1 MCFPVL
7 PADWN
12 HTYSIVD
19 EDCASGFSHFKEH
32 EILHMP
38 GRGYLKNDTLE
49 IRAIV
54 KLNALANIGPVKD
67 ASHQT
72 FSLAGASL
80 YP

>member
-1 MCFPVL
+1 M
-7 PADWN
+7 
-12 HTYSIVD
+12 
-19 EDCASGFSHFKEH
+19 SGFSHFKEH

-67 ASHQT
+67 TSHQT
-72 FSLAGASL
+72 FSLTGVPQHLQILSHMSVSM
-80 YP
+80 